1 MHCRTAP
8 HGPTVSLR
16 SAGAVGSASLAITDP
31 SDNVISERERDE
43 RLWQHCSG
51 RRSLEVIDLSDNAIN
66 DASAR
71 PLCHTLASCRALSK
85 AKRRTSRTSRGPIT
99 AIHRAV
105 CAAVSMYIETAD
117 LRGCSAAPATCRAL
131 ACLLDSV
138 PLWCRRL
145 T

>member
-1 MHCRTAP
+1 MHCRAAP

-31 SDNVISERERDE
+31 SDCVISERERDE

-85 AKRRTSRTSRGPIT
+85 AKRRTSRMSRVPIT

-105 CAAVSMYIETAD
+105 CAAVSMHIETA
-117 LRGCSAAPATCRAL
+117 RFCGVGRAL
-131 ACLLDSV
+131 VDSV

>member
-1 MHCRTAP
+1 MHCRAAP

-31 SDNVISERERDE
+31 SDCVISERERDE

-85 AKRRTSRTSRGPIT
+85 AKRRTSRMSRVPIT

-105 CAAVSMYIETAD
+105 CAAVSMHIETA
-117 LRGCSAAPATCRAL
+117 RFCGVGRAL